1 MKARHIA
8 VLVGLSI
15 SVFTI
20 FYLLSLLLLTEFV
33 SLPTP
38 KLVTLHV
45 PTVTTQS
52 LVDLQDPE
60 PQASPVPI
68 PTTTSEEGLSVTD
81 PRLVVLD
88 ENDVPRA
95 LKLTVNFT
103 RYVDNARLI
112 ANSTSPKQT
121 QEALRVSGRLNG
133 FQAAFISD
141 DPVASQ
147 LRSAG
152 ILNFAEI
159 YATPT
164 NARQALQDT
173 NELLAARFPQD
184 GELLFERE
192 VSPAQPV
199 GKDDRAFQGILV
211 TKQDR
216 ISVYAILFNRKN
228 TLVGIVLLGDQHEKM
243 IGYCKEY
250 ADLIDKRIRN
260 FGEGLAA

>member
-20 FYLLSLLLLTEFV
+20 FYLLTLLLLTDFIDF
-33 SLPTP
+33 PTP
-38 KLVTLHV
+38 KLVAIHI
-45 PTVTTQS
+45 PTVTAQS
-52 LVDLQDPE
+52 LVDVQDPE
-60 PQASPVPI
+60 PQTSPVPI

-88 ENDVPRA
+88 ENDMPRD
-95 LKLTVNFT
+95 LKLTSKHT

-112 ANSTSPKQT
+112 NNSTSPKQT
-121 QEALRVSGRLNG
+121 REALQVSGRLNG
-133 FQAAFISD
+133 FQTAFISD

-159 YATPT
+159 YATPA
-164 NARQALQDT
+164 NARQALLDT
-173 NELLAARFPQD
+173 DALLAVRFPHD
-184 GELLFERE
+184 GQLLFERE
-192 VSPAQPV
+192 VSPPQPV
-199 GKDDRAFQGILV
+199 GKQTRAFQGVLV

-216 ISVYAILFNRKN
+216 IPVYAIIFCRKN
-228 TLVGIVLLGDQHEKM
+228 TLVGIVLLGDRHENM
-243 IGYCKEY
+243 IRYSKEY

-260 FGEGLAA
+260 FGRGLAV